1 MIGSSNSSNSQRLVE
16 TARRA
21 GAAAELIED
30 ADHIDSGWV
39 HDVSAVGV
47 TAGASAPEDLVL
59 GVVNWF
65 RARGPVIVEE
75 LAALREGVR
84 FMLPR
89 ELRPAL

>member
-1 MIGSSNSSNSQRLVE
+1 
-16 TARRA
+16 
-21 GAAAELIED
+21 
-30 ADHIDSGWV
+30 V

-89 ELRPAL
+89 ELRHAL